1 MDNRRGLPV
10 RGGTDHLG
18 AAGTSG
24 RKRTSDVGSEP
35 AASRRRT
42 RDPSPPAGDESDIE
56 EYDPAQSM
64 QQRREI
70 QHSLREMQKQMRENP
85 DEFMQADPTALLDY
99 LNQSDRIIKNVKQT
113 AEAAIDSRG
122 LVIAADLSARR
133 VQRLTAGT
141 VGNGVDVDE
150 FVSKCITYM
159 LQGRGIEDDEAPALS
174 STQRTRRRRP
184 QNRGALGS
192 DDEDDTGD
200 DGDMMNWVHL
210 GRFACIPAV
219 RRPCLPGFML
229 GPLSVEKKARKVTKR
244 SAPFR
249 INSLIEVR
257 PQELSAED
265 LKKSD
270 KNDLPSIC
278 KGIHERLKKAQQHG
292 QDAADKELDGLGDNC
307 TPEQEIAVME
317 RYALRSTGGIDLLRF
332 VVNPHSFGQ
341 TVENMFYVS
350 FLIRDGHVK
359 LDFDKDGRPAIGM
372 QPCPDTAT
380 QEVSR
385 IANTRHRAG
394 AQKYTWRV
402 LSPQGYHETPGH
414 HVH

>member
-1 MDNRRGLPV
+1 
-10 RGGTDHLG
+10 
-18 AAGTSG
+18 
-24 RKRTSDVGSEP
+24 
-35 AASRRRT
+35 
-42 RDPSPPAGDESDIE
+42 
-56 EYDPAQSM
+56 M

-70 QHSLREMQKQMRENP
+70 QQSLRKMQKQMRENP

-133 VQRLTAGT
+133 VQRLTAGA

-159 LQGRGIEDDEAPALS
+159 LQGRGIEDDEAAALS

-219 RRPCLPGFML
+219 RRPCLPGFLL
-229 GPLSVEKKARKVTKR
+229 GPLSIEKKARKMTKR

-249 INSLIEVR
+249 INNLVEVR
-257 PQELSAED
+257 PQELRAED
-265 LKKSD
+265 LTKSD
-270 KNDLPSIC
+270 NNDLPSIC
-278 KGIHERLKKAQQHG
+278 RKIHVQLEQAQQQA
-292 QDAADKELDGLGDNC
+292 QDAVQEEFDALGEDS
-307 TPEQEIAVME
+307 TPEQEAALME

-359 LDFDKDGRPAIGM
+359 LDFDEHGRPAIGM
-372 QPCPDTAT
+372 QSSPAT
-380 QEVSR
+380 HEDASR
-385 IANTRHRAG
+385 MANTRNRAG
-394 AQKYTWRV
+394 AQKCTRHV
-402 LSPQGYHETPGH
+402 LSTEGNHETPGH
-414 HVH
+414 NVH